1 VVHDAA
7 DVQECCGAISDFLQI
22 SLIQRK
28 RFDGEACRGAAA
40 RVVFP
45 SRGFFALLSRS
56 LAYSAGGYM
65 TSLHVSRDAIEV
77 SKTVLESSLLTL
89 IASVSIITALTLIWA
104 WFFT

>member
-1 VVHDAA
+1 
-7 DVQECCGAISDFLQI
+7 
-22 SLIQRK
+22 
-28 RFDGEACRGAAA
+28 
-40 RVVFP
+40 
-45 SRGFFALLSRS
+45 
-56 LAYSAGGYM
+56 M